1 MVTRLLAYWDEVVF
15 KGMDPAKVRNINE
28 EENYDTEID
37 ALLANLEV
45 FELDEDLGG
54 VDGVMNEVLGDGM
67 VASNVVDDPLESEV
81 SQPNLVVNQFN
92 SPRTDTEIPQEVTS
106 SSTHLIAPELLEQTQ
121 RGQRN
126 SVRGTRGQRDGVVV
140 TRVRTTR
147 SRARGATAN

>member
-1 MVTRLLAYWDEVVF
+1 MVTCLLAYWDEVVF

-67 VASNVVDDPLESEV
+67 W
-81 SQPNLVVNQFN
+81 
-92 SPRTDTEIPQEVTS
+92 
-106 SSTHLIAPELLEQTQ
+106 
-121 RGQRN
+121 
-126 SVRGTRGQRDGVVV
+126 
-140 TRVRTTR
+140 
-147 SRARGATAN
+147 RAM